1 MDFSREKLSEVPHN
15 FHSLP
20 PLLLFLLL
28 PHFLSSNFFAKSSS
42 GRDAER
48 GREEIGEEAE
58 VGHGEGKST
67 RCGGGGGGEFASHAK
82 KRSFP
87 SFLPVRCGVAV
98 SRGEGRRR
106 RRQL

>member
-1 MDFSREKLSEVPHN
+1 MDFFREKLSDVPHN
-15 FHSLP
+15 FHLLCPLP
-20 PLLLFLLL
+20 LFLLL

-48 GREEIGEEAE
+48 GRRLGRKQKWDTAK
-58 VGHGEGKST
+58 GKST
-67 RCGGGGGGEFASHAK
+67 RCGGGGGEFASHAK

-98 SRGEGRRR
+98 SVEGKGGGGGSCD
-106 RRQL
+106 